1 LGLSEWRN
9 ALMVATDASKDENR
23 HVSTLENLKAD
34 G

>member
-1 LGLSEWRN
+1 LV
-9 ALMVATDASKDENR
+9 VATDASKDENR